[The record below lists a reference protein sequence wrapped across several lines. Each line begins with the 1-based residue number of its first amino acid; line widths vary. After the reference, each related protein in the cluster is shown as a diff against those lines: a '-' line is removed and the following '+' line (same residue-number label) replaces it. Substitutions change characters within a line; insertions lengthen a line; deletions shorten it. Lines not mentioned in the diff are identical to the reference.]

1 MEHLKLAQEII
12 RYCGGKDN
20 ITQAWNCI
28 TRVRFHLKTREKA
41 DVKAIQALDGVLGA
55 QFQGD
60 QFQVIIGNEVLKV
73 FEGVKEE
80 LGDLVAYTEEEKQ
93 KDKKRENPV
102 NVVFGV
108 ISGIFNPILPAI
120 TGSGIIKGILAL
132 LVFLKM
138 LNPESSNYFV
148 LDMISNATYY
158 FLPFLVAF
166 SAGKKF
172 GVNEHLS
179 ATLAGIIMYPAFVN
193 LSGQGISTV
202 KFLFLNIPVMD
213 YNSTV
218 IPIILG
224 VLLLSIVY
232 KFIDRFVPGFLKLI
246 VTPVA
251 SLLITAPVVLVFI
264 APLGSYVGK
273 YVAAFFI
280 SLFGVA
286 GPVAG
291 LLMGGLMSVIVIT
304 GMHYAFFPSTFDGLG
319 GVGYDI
325 LLLPMSIVSNIG
337 QCGAVLGA
345 AFKIKDKKMKSIA
358 FSSALSALFGITEP
372 AIYGVNLKYK
382 KPFYA
387 ALAGGAVGGAIYG
400 IFHVKA
406 FAFSIPGI
414 TALPTY
420 LKEGELNNFIWACV
434 GVFASFFTAF
444 ILTIVL
450 PLEEKE
456 KTKEKEKEKEPEAVS
471 QGQEGHIVKIPVAA
485 PMTGQAVGLAQVPDK
500 MFAEGILGKGIA
512 IIPEEGT
519 VKAPFQ
525 GQVKMIAPTKH
536 AIGLISDRG
545 INVVIHIGID
555 TVNLQGKGFEI
566 LVKED
571 QWVEQGEPLMKV
583 DLDVIKENHLNPIT
597 PIIVTNSD
605 EYVNVMDL
613 PTDMAQA
620 GISEVLMVFQ

>member
-12 RYCGGKDN
+12 QYCGGKDN

-28 TRVRFHLKTREKA
+28 TRLRFHLKDREKA
-41 DVKAIQALDGVLGA
+41 DVKAIQALNGVLGA

-73 FEGVKEE
+73 FEGVKKE
-80 LGDLVAYTEEEKQ
+80 LGDLIVTSEEKTK
-93 KDKKRENPV
+93 KDKKRENPI
-102 NVVFGV
+102 NALFGV

-120 TGSGIIKGILAL
+120 TGAGIIKGILAL
-132 LVFLKM
+132 LIFLKV
-138 LNPESSNYFV
+138 LNPESDNYFV
-148 LDMISNATYY
+148 FDMISNATYY

-202 KFLFLNIPVMD
+202 KFLFLSIPVMD

-232 KFIDRFVPGFLKLI
+232 KFIDRFVPSFLKLI
-246 VTPVA
+246 VTPMA

-325 LLLPMSIVSNIG
+325 LLLPMSIVSNMG

-387 ALAGGAVGGAIYG
+387 ALTGGAVGGAIYG

-406 FAFSIPGI
+406 YAFSIPGI

-420 LKEGELNNFIWACV
+420 LKEGELNNFIWACI
-434 GVFASFFTAF
+434 GVAASFLTAF
-444 ILTIVL
+444 IITLLL
-450 PLEEKE
+450 PLEGKE
-456 KTKEKEKEKEPEAVS
+456 KTEGKEKAVDKIS
-471 QGQEGHIVKIPVAA
+471 QDHEGQMVKIPVAA
-485 PMTGQAVGLAQVPDK
+485 PMTGKAVGLDQVPDK

-512 IIPEEGT
+512 IIPDEGI

-545 INVVIHIGID
+545 VNVVIHIGID
-555 TVNLQGKGFEI
+555 TVNLQGKGFEV

-571 QWVEQGEPLMKV
+571 QWVEKGEPLMKV
-583 DLDVIKENHLNPIT
+583 DLDFIKENHLNPIT

-605 EYVNVMDL
+605 EYVNVLDIPM
-613 PTDMAQA
+613 DMAQA
-620 GISEVLMVFQ
+620 GTSEILIAFQ

>member
-28 TRVRFHLKTREKA
+28 TRLRFHLKDREKA
-41 DVKAIQALDGVLGA
+41 DVKAIQALNGVLGA

-73 FEGVKEE
+73 FEGVKKE
-80 LGDLVAYTEEEKQ
+80 LGDLVVSSEEKT
-93 KDKKRENPV
+93 KKVKKRENPI

-120 TGSGIIKGILAL
+120 TGAGIIKGILAL
-132 LVFLKM
+132 LIFLKV
-138 LNPESSNYFV
+138 LNPESDNYFV

-172 GVNEHLS
+172 GVNEHLA
-179 ATLAGIIMYPAFVN
+179 ATLAGIIMYPAFVS

-232 KFIDRFVPGFLKLI
+232 KFIDRFVPSFLKLI
-246 VTPVA
+246 VTPMA

-325 LLLPMSIVSNIG
+325 LLLPMSIVSNMS

-406 FAFSIPGI
+406 YAFGIPGI

-420 LKEGELNNFIWACV
+420 LKEGELNNFIWACI
-434 GVFASFFTAF
+434 GVAASFLTAF
-444 ILTIVL
+444 IITVIL
-450 PLEEKE
+450 PLEGKE
-456 KTKEKEKEKEPEAVS
+456 KAEEKGEDKIS
-471 QGQEGHIVKIPVAA
+471 QDHEGQMVKIPVAA
-485 PMTGQAVGLAQVPDK
+485 PMTGKAVGLDQVPDK

-512 IIPEEGT
+512 IIPDEGI

-545 INVVIHIGID
+545 VNVVIHIGID
-555 TVNLQGKGFEI
+555 TVNLQGKGFEV

-571 QWVEQGEPLMKV
+571 QWVEKGAPLMKV
-583 DLDVIKENHLNPIT
+583 DLDFIKENQLNPIT

-605 EYVNVMDL
+605 EYVNVMDF
-613 PTDMAQA
+613 PMDMAQA
-620 GISEVLMVFQ
+620 GTSEVLIVFQ

>member
-12 RYCGGKDN
+12 LYCGGKDN

-28 TRVRFHLKTREKA
+28 TRLRFHLKDREKA
-41 DVKAIQALDGVLGA
+41 DVKAIQALNGVLGA

-73 FEGVKEE
+73 FEGVKKE
-80 LGDLVAYTEEEKQ
+80 LGDLIVTSEEKTK
-93 KDKKRENPV
+93 KDKKRENPI
-102 NVVFGV
+102 NALFGV

-120 TGSGIIKGILAL
+120 TGAGIIKGILTL
-132 LVFLKM
+132 LIFLKV
-138 LNPESSNYFV
+138 LNPESNNYFV

-232 KFIDRFVPGFLKLI
+232 KFIDRFIPSFLKMI
-246 VTPVA
+246 VTPMA

-280 SLFGVA
+280 ALFGVA

-325 LLLPMSIVSNIG
+325 LLLPMSIVSNMG

-406 FAFSIPGI
+406 YAFSIPGI

-420 LKEGELNNFIWACV
+420 LKEGELNNF
-434 GVFASFFTAF
+434 
-444 ILTIVL
+444 
-450 PLEEKE
+450 KE
-456 KTKEKEKEKEPEAVS
+456 VDKIS
-471 QGQEGHIVKIPVAA
+471 QDHEGQMVKIPVAA
-485 PMTGQAVGLAQVPDK
+485 PMTGKAVGLDQVPDK

-512 IIPEEGT
+512 IIPNEGI

-545 INVVIHIGID
+545 VNVVIHIGID
-555 TVNLQGKGFEI
+555 TVNLQGKGFEV

-571 QWVEQGEPLMKV
+571 QWVEKGEPLMKV
-583 DLDVIKENHLNPIT
+583 DLDFIRENHLNPIT

-605 EYVNVMDL
+605 EYVNVLDIPM
-613 PTDMAQA
+613 DMAQA
-620 GISEVLMVFQ
+620 GTSEVLIAFQ

>member
-12 RYCGGKDN
+12 QYCGGKDN

-28 TRVRFHLKTREKA
+28 TRLRFHLKDREKA
-41 DVKAIQALDGVLGA
+41 DVKAIQALSGVLGA

-73 FEGVKEE
+73 FEGVKKE
-80 LGDLVAYTEEEKQ
+80 LGDLIVSSEEKTK
-93 KDKKRENPV
+93 KDKKRENPI
-102 NVVFGV
+102 NVVFSV

-120 TGSGIIKGILAL
+120 TGAGIIKGILAL
-132 LVFLKM
+132 LIFLKM
-138 LNPESSNYFV
+138 LNPESDNYFV
-148 LDMISNATYY
+148 LDMISNATFY
-158 FLPFLVAF
+158 FLPFLVAS
-166 SAGKKF
+166 SAGKRF

-232 KFIDRFVPGFLKLI
+232 KFIDRFIPSFLKMI

-325 LLLPMSIVSNIG
+325 LLLPMSIVSNMG

-387 ALAGGAVGGAIYG
+387 ALTGGAVGGAIYG

-406 FAFSIPGI
+406 YAFSIPGI

-420 LKEGELNNFIWACV
+420 LKEGELNNFIWACI
-434 GVFASFFTAF
+434 GVAASFFTAF
-444 ILTIVL
+444 IITMIL
-450 PLEEKE
+450 PLEG
-456 KTKEKEKEKEPEAVS
+456 KEKEKEVDKITQDHE
-471 QGQEGHIVKIPVAA
+471 GQMVKIPVAA
-485 PMTGQAVGLAQVPDK
+485 PMTGKAVGLDQVPDK

-512 IIPEEGT
+512 IIPDEGI

-545 INVVIHIGID
+545 VNVVIHIGID
-555 TVNLQGKGFEI
+555 TVNLQGKGFEV

-571 QWVEQGEPLMKV
+571 QWVEKGEPLLKV
-583 DLDVIKENHLNPIT
+583 DLDYIKENHLNPIT

-605 EYVNVMDL
+605 EYVNVLDFPM
-613 PTDMAQA
+613 DMAQA
-620 GISEVLMVFQ
+620 GTSEVLITFQ

>member
-28 TRVRFHLKTREKA
+28 TRLRFHLKDREKA
-41 DVKAIQALDGVLGA
+41 DVKAIQALNGVLGA

-73 FEGVKEE
+73 FEGVKKE
-80 LGDLVAYTEEEKQ
+80 LGDLVVSSEEKT
-93 KDKKRENPV
+93 KKVKKRENPI

-120 TGSGIIKGILAL
+120 TGAGIIKGILAL
-132 LVFLKM
+132 LIFLKV
-138 LNPESSNYFV
+138 LNPESDNYFV

-172 GVNEHLS
+172 GVNEHLA
-179 ATLAGIIMYPAFVN
+179 ATLAGIIMYPAFVS

-232 KFIDRFVPGFLKLI
+232 KFIDRFVPSFLKLI
-246 VTPVA
+246 VTPMA

-325 LLLPMSIVSNIG
+325 LLLPMSIVSNMS

-406 FAFSIPGI
+406 YAFGIPGI

-420 LKEGELNNFIWACV
+420 LKEGELNNFIWACI
-434 GVFASFFTAF
+434 GVAASFLTAF
-444 ILTIVL
+444 IITVIL
-450 PLEEKE
+450 PLEGKE
-456 KTKEKEKEKEPEAVS
+456 KAEEKGEDKIS
-471 QGQEGHIVKIPVAA
+471 QDHEGQMIKIPVAA
-485 PMTGQAVGLAQVPDK
+485 PMTGKAVGLAKVPDK

-512 IIPEEGT
+512 IIPDEGI

-545 INVVIHIGID
+545 VNVVIHIGID
-555 TVNLQGKGFEI
+555 TVNLQGKGFEV

-571 QWVEQGEPLMKV
+571 QWVEKGAPLMKV
-583 DLDVIKENHLNPIT
+583 DLDFIKENHLNPIT

-605 EYVNVMDL
+605 EYVNVMDI
-613 PTDMAQA
+613 PMDMAQA
-620 GISEVLMVFQ
+620 GTSEVLIVFQ

>member
-28 TRVRFHLKTREKA
+28 TRLRFHLKDREKA
-41 DVKAIQALDGVLGA
+41 DVKAIQALNGVLGA

-73 FEGVKEE
+73 FEGVKKE
-80 LGDLVAYTEEEKQ
+80 LGDLVVSSEEKT
-93 KDKKRENPV
+93 KKVKKRENPI

-120 TGSGIIKGILAL
+120 TGAGIIKGILAL
-132 LVFLKM
+132 LIFLKV
-138 LNPESSNYFV
+138 LNPESDNYFV

-172 GVNEHLS
+172 GVNEHLA
-179 ATLAGIIMYPAFVN
+179 ATLAGIIMYPAFVS

-232 KFIDRFVPGFLKLI
+232 KYIDRFVPSFLKLI
-246 VTPVA
+246 VTPMA

-325 LLLPMSIVSNIG
+325 LLLPMSIVSNMS

-406 FAFSIPGI
+406 YAFGIPGI

-420 LKEGELNNFIWACV
+420 LKEGELNNFIWACI
-434 GVFASFFTAF
+434 GVAASFLTAF
-444 ILTIVL
+444 IITVIL
-450 PLEEKE
+450 PLEGKE
-456 KTKEKEKEKEPEAVS
+456 KAEEKGADKIS
-471 QGQEGHIVKIPVAA
+471 QDHEGQMIKIPVAA
-485 PMTGQAVGLAQVPDK
+485 PMTGKAVGLAKVPDK

-512 IIPEEGT
+512 IIPDEGI

-545 INVVIHIGID
+545 VNVVIHIGID
-555 TVNLQGKGFEI
+555 TVNLQGKGFEV

-571 QWVEQGEPLMKV
+571 QWVEKGAPLMKV
-583 DLDVIKENHLNPIT
+583 DLDFIKENHLNPIT
-597 PIIVTNSD
+597 PVIVTNSD
-605 EYVNVMDL
+605 EYVNVMDF
-613 PTDMAQA
+613 PMDMAQA
-620 GISEVLMVFQ
+620 GTSEVLIVFQ

>member
-12 RYCGGKDN
+12 QYCGGKDN

-28 TRVRFHLKTREKA
+28 TRLRFHLKDREKA
-41 DVKAIQALDGVLGA
+41 DVKAIQALNGVLGA

-73 FEGVKEE
+73 FEGVKKE
-80 LGDLVAYTEEEKQ
+80 LGDLVVSSEEKTK
-93 KDKKRENPV
+93 KDKKRENPI

-120 TGSGIIKGILAL
+120 TGAGIIKGILAL
-132 LVFLKM
+132 LIFLKV
-138 LNPESSNYFV
+138 LNPESDNYFV

-172 GVNEHLS
+172 GVNEHLA
-179 ATLAGIIMYPAFVN
+179 ATLAGIIMYPAFVS

-232 KFIDRFVPGFLKLI
+232 KFIDRFVPSFLKLI
-246 VTPVA
+246 VTPMA

-325 LLLPMSIVSNIG
+325 LLLPMSIVSNMG

-387 ALAGGAVGGAIYG
+387 ALTGGAVGGAIYG

-406 FAFSIPGI
+406 YAFSIPGI

-420 LKEGELNNFIWACV
+420 LKEGELNNFIWACI
-434 GVFASFFTAF
+434 GVAASFLTAF
-444 ILTIVL
+444 IITLLL
-450 PLEEKE
+450 PMEGKE
-456 KTKEKEKEKEPEAVS
+456 KTEGKEKEVDKNS
-471 QGQEGHIVKIPVAA
+471 QDHEGQMVKIPVAA
-485 PMTGQAVGLAQVPDK
+485 PMTGKAVGLDQVPDK

-512 IIPEEGT
+512 IIPDEGI

-545 INVVIHIGID
+545 VNIVIHIGID
-555 TVNLQGKGFEI
+555 TVNLQGKGFEV

-571 QWVEQGEPLMKV
+571 QWVEKGEPLMKV
-583 DLDVIKENHLNPIT
+583 DLDFIRENHLNPIT

-605 EYVNVMDL
+605 EYVNVLDIPM
-613 PTDMAQA
+613 DMAQA
-620 GISEVLMVFQ
+620 GTSEILIAFQ

>member
-12 RYCGGKDN
+12 QYCGGKDN

-28 TRVRFHLKTREKA
+28 TRLRFHLKDREKA
-41 DVKAIQALDGVLGA
+41 DVKAIQALNGVLGA

-73 FEGVKEE
+73 FEGVKKE
-80 LGDLVAYTEEEKQ
+80 LGDLVVSSEEKTK
-93 KDKKRENPV
+93 KDKKRENPI

-120 TGSGIIKGILAL
+120 TGAGIIKGILAL
-132 LVFLKM
+132 LIFLKV
-138 LNPESSNYFV
+138 LNPESDNYFV

-172 GVNEHLS
+172 GVNEHLA
-179 ATLAGIIMYPAFVN
+179 ATLAGIIMYPAFVS

-232 KFIDRFVPGFLKLI
+232 KFIDRFVPSFLKLI
-246 VTPVA
+246 VTPMA

-325 LLLPMSIVSNIG
+325 LLLPMSIVSNMG

-387 ALAGGAVGGAIYG
+387 ALTGGAVGGAIYG

-406 FAFSIPGI
+406 YAFSIPGI

-420 LKEGELNNFIWACV
+420 LKEGELNNFIWACI
-434 GVFASFFTAF
+434 GVAASFLTAF
-444 ILTIVL
+444 IITLLL
-450 PLEEKE
+450 PMEGKE
-456 KTKEKEKEKEPEAVS
+456 KTEGKEKEVDKIS
-471 QGQEGHIVKIPVAA
+471 QDHEGQMVKIPVAA
-485 PMTGQAVGLAQVPDK
+485 PMTGKAVGLDQVPDK

-512 IIPEEGT
+512 IIPDEGI

-545 INVVIHIGID
+545 VNIVIHIGID
-555 TVNLQGKGFEI
+555 TVNLQGKGFEV

-571 QWVEQGEPLMKV
+571 QWVEKGEPLMKV
-583 DLDVIKENHLNPIT
+583 DLDFIRENHLNPIT

-605 EYVNVMDL
+605 EYVNVLDIPM
-613 PTDMAQA
+613 DMAQA
-620 GISEVLMVFQ
+620 GTSEILIAFQ

>member
-28 TRVRFHLKTREKA
+28 TRLRFHLKDREKV
-41 DVKAIQALDGVLGA
+41 DVKAIQALNGVLGA

-73 FEGVKEE
+73 FEGVKKE
-80 LGDLVAYTEEEKQ
+80 LGDLVVSSEEKT
-93 KDKKRENPV
+93 KKVKKRENPI

-120 TGSGIIKGILAL
+120 TGAGIIKGILAL
-132 LVFLKM
+132 LIFLKV
-138 LNPESSNYFV
+138 LNPESDNYFV

-172 GVNEHLS
+172 GVNEHLA
-179 ATLAGIIMYPAFVN
+179 ATLAGIIMYPAFVS

-232 KFIDRFVPGFLKLI
+232 KFIDRFVPSFLKLI
-246 VTPVA
+246 VTPMA

-325 LLLPMSIVSNIG
+325 LLLPMSIVSNMS

-406 FAFSIPGI
+406 YAFGIPGI

-420 LKEGELNNFIWACV
+420 LKEGELNNFIWACI
-434 GVFASFFTAF
+434 GVAASFLTAF
-444 ILTIVL
+444 IITVIL
-450 PLEEKE
+450 PLEGKE
-456 KTKEKEKEKEPEAVS
+456 KAEEKGADKIS
-471 QGQEGHIVKIPVAA
+471 QDHEGQMIKIPVAA
-485 PMTGQAVGLAQVPDK
+485 PMTGKAVGLAKVPDK

-512 IIPEEGT
+512 IIPDEGI

-545 INVVIHIGID
+545 VNVVIHIGID
-555 TVNLQGKGFEI
+555 TVNLQGKGFEV

-571 QWVEQGEPLMKV
+571 QWVEKGAPLMKV
-583 DLDVIKENHLNPIT
+583 DLDFIKENHLNPIT
-597 PIIVTNSD
+597 PVIVTNSD
-605 EYVNVMDL
+605 EYVNVMDF
-613 PTDMAQA
+613 PMDMAQA
-620 GISEVLMVFQ
+620 GTSEVLIVFQ

>member
-12 RYCGGKDN
+12 QYCGGKDN

-28 TRVRFHLKTREKA
+28 TRLRFHLKDREKA
-41 DVKAIQALDGVLGA
+41 DVKAIQALNGVLGA

-73 FEGVKEE
+73 FEGVKKE
-80 LGDLVAYTEEEKQ
+80 LGDLIVSSEEKTKKGQ
-93 KDKKRENPV
+93 KRENPI

-120 TGSGIIKGILAL
+120 TGAGIIKGILAL
-132 LVFLKM
+132 LIFLKM
-138 LNPESSNYFV
+138 LNPESDNYFV

-202 KFLFLNIPVMD
+202 KFLFMNIPVMD

-232 KFIDRFVPGFLKLI
+232 KFIDRFVPSFLKLI

-325 LLLPMSIVSNIG
+325 LLLPMSIVSNMG

-387 ALAGGAVGGAIYG
+387 ALTGGAVGGAIYG

-406 FAFSIPGI
+406 YAFSIPGI

-420 LKEGELNNFIWACV
+420 LKEGELNNFIWACIGV
-434 GVFASFFTAF
+434 GASFLTAF
-444 ILTIVL
+444 IITLLL
-450 PLEEKE
+450 PLEGKE
-456 KTKEKEKEKEPEAVS
+456 KAEEKGVDKIS
-471 QGQEGHIVKIPVAA
+471 QDHEGQMVKIPVAA
-485 PMTGQAVGLAQVPDK
+485 PMTGKAVGLDQVPDK

-512 IIPEEGT
+512 IIPDEGI

-545 INVVIHIGID
+545 VNAVIHIGID
-555 TVNLQGKGFEI
+555 TVNLQGKGFEV

-571 QWVEQGEPLMKV
+571 QWVEKGEPLMKV
-583 DLDVIKENHLNPIT
+583 DLDFIKENHLNPIT

-605 EYVNVMDL
+605 EYVNVLDIPM
-613 PTDMAQA
+613 DMAQA
-620 GISEVLMVFQ
+620 GTSEVLIVFQ

>member
-28 TRVRFHLKTREKA
+28 TRLRFHLKDREKA
-41 DVKAIQALDGVLGA
+41 DVKAIQALNGVLGA

-73 FEGVKEE
+73 FEGVKKE
-80 LGDLVAYTEEEKQ
+80 LGDLVVSSEEKT
-93 KDKKRENPV
+93 KKVKKRENPI

-120 TGSGIIKGILAL
+120 TGAGIIKGILAL
-132 LVFLKM
+132 LIFLKV
-138 LNPESSNYFV
+138 LNPESDNYFV

-172 GVNEHLS
+172 GVNEHLA
-179 ATLAGIIMYPAFVN
+179 ATLAGIIMYPAFVS

-232 KFIDRFVPGFLKLI
+232 KFIDRFVPSFLKLI
-246 VTPVA
+246 VTPMA

-325 LLLPMSIVSNIG
+325 LLLPMSIVSNMS

-406 FAFSIPGI
+406 YAFGIPGI

-420 LKEGELNNFIWACV
+420 LKEGELNNFIWACI
-434 GVFASFFTAF
+434 GVAASFLTAF
-444 ILTIVL
+444 IITVIL
-450 PLEEKE
+450 PLEGKE
-456 KTKEKEKEKEPEAVS
+456 KAEEKGADKIS
-471 QGQEGHIVKIPVAA
+471 QDHEGQMIKIPVAA
-485 PMTGQAVGLAQVPDK
+485 PMTGKAVGLAKVPDK

-512 IIPEEGT
+512 IIPDEGI

-545 INVVIHIGID
+545 VNVVIHIGID
-555 TVNLQGKGFEI
+555 TVNLQGKGFEV

-571 QWVEQGEPLMKV
+571 QWVEKGAPLMKV
-583 DLDVIKENHLNPIT
+583 DLDFIKENHLNPIT
-597 PIIVTNSD
+597 PVIVTNSD
-605 EYVNVMDL
+605 EYVNVMDF
-613 PTDMAQA
+613 PMDMAQA
-620 GISEVLMVFQ
+620 GTSEVLIVFQ

>member
-1 MEHLKLAQEII
+1 MEYLKLAQEII
-12 RYCGGKDN
+12 QYCGGKDN
-20 ITQAWNCI
+20 ITQSWNCF
-28 TRVRFHLKTREKA
+28 TRLRFHLKNNEKA
-41 DVKAIQALDGVLGA
+41 DVKAIRALNGVLGA

-73 FEGVKEE
+73 FEGVKKE
-80 LGDLVAYTEEEKQ
+80 LGDLVVVSEEKGQ
-93 KDKKRENPV
+93 KEKKRENPV

-120 TGSGIIKGILAL
+120 TGAGIIKGILAL
-132 LVFLKM
+132 LIFLKM

-172 GVNEHLS
+172 GVNEHLA

-224 VLLLSIVY
+224 VLLLSVVY
-232 KFIDRFVPGFLKLI
+232 KFIDRFVPGFLKMI
-246 VTPVA
+246 VTPVV

-273 YVAAFFI
+273 YVATFFI

-291 LLMGGLMSVIVIT
+291 LLMGGLMSVIVMT

-319 GVGYDI
+319 RLGYDI
-325 LLLPMSIVSNIG
+325 LLLPMSIVSNMG

-400 IFHVKA
+400 IFRVKA
-406 FAFSIPGI
+406 YAFSIPGI

-420 LKEGELNNFIWACV
+420 LKEGEFNNFVWACV
-434 GVFASFFTAF
+434 GVAASFLTAF
-444 ILTIVL
+444 IITIIL
-450 PLEEKE
+450 PLEGKAEEKE
-456 KTKEKEKEKEPEAVS
+456 KEAEKIPQDHE
-471 QGQEGHIVKIPVAA
+471 GQMVKIPVAA
-485 PMTGQAVGLAQVPDK
+485 PMTGKAVGLDQVPDK

-519 VKAPFQ
+519 VKAPFH
-525 GQVKMIAPTKH
+525 GQIKMITPTKH

-545 INVVIHIGID
+545 VNLVIHIGID

-583 DLDVIKENHLNPIT
+583 DLDFIKENQLNPIT

-605 EYVNVMDL
+605 EYVNVLDFPM
-613 PTDMAQA
+613 DMAQA
-620 GISEVLMVFQ
+620 GTSEVLIVFQ

>member
-28 TRVRFHLKTREKA
+28 TRLRFHLKDREKV
-41 DVKAIQALDGVLGA
+41 DVKAIQALNGVLGA

-73 FEGVKEE
+73 FEGVKKE
-80 LGDLVAYTEEEKQ
+80 LGDLVVSSEEKT
-93 KDKKRENPV
+93 KKVKKRENPI

-120 TGSGIIKGILAL
+120 TGAGIIKGILAL
-132 LVFLKM
+132 LIFLKV
-138 LNPESSNYFV
+138 LNPESDNYFV

-172 GVNEHLS
+172 GVNEHLA
-179 ATLAGIIMYPAFVN
+179 ATLAGIIMYPAFVS

-232 KFIDRFVPGFLKLI
+232 KFIDRFVPSFLKLI
-246 VTPVA
+246 VTPMA

-325 LLLPMSIVSNIG
+325 LLLPMSIVSNMG

-406 FAFSIPGI
+406 YAFGIPGI

-420 LKEGELNNFIWACV
+420 LKEGELNNFIWACI
-434 GVFASFFTAF
+434 GVAASFLTAF
-444 ILTIVL
+444 IITVIL
-450 PLEEKE
+450 PLEGKE
-456 KTKEKEKEKEPEAVS
+456 KAEEKGEDKIS
-471 QGQEGHIVKIPVAA
+471 QDHEGQMVKIPVAA
-485 PMTGQAVGLAQVPDK
+485 PMTGKAVGLDQVPDK

-512 IIPEEGT
+512 IIPDEGI

-545 INVVIHIGID
+545 VNVVIHIGID
-555 TVNLQGKGFEI
+555 TVNLQGKGFEV

-571 QWVEQGEPLMKV
+571 QWVEKGAPLMKV
-583 DLDVIKENHLNPIT
+583 DLDFIKENQLNPIT

-605 EYVNVMDL
+605 EYVNVMDF
-613 PTDMAQA
+613 PMDMAQA
-620 GISEVLMVFQ
+620 GTSEVLIVFQ